1 MNVVVC
7 VKQVPDPNSVGQ
19 LDPTTHNLKRDGV
32 EVVLDPGDEFGIEA
46 GLQLAEAHGGQVT
59 VVSMGPEK
67 GLDAIR
73 KALAMGAAKGVLISD
88 PALAGA
94 DALTTAKV
102 LAAAIRREGFDVV
115 IAATE
120 STDGYTGVVPQA
132 VAEYLGVPAVTFA
145 KAVESDGTTLKVRRQ
160 TEAGYDR
167 VEADLPA
174 VVSVTAGVNEPR
186 YPSLK
191 GIMAAKSKPVDRLS
205 VAELGLGALGPGQAI
220 VSVVPAEQRAAGEIV
235 EDDGTGAHRV
245 VEFLAHA
252 DAFCAHAGDV
262 FYREMHDAAFA
273 RGHGIQPERLLGL
286 LNALG
291 CHTRGHL

>member
-19 LDPTTHNLKRDGV
+19 LDPSTHNLRREGV

-46 GLQLAEAHGGQVT
+46 GLQLAEAHSGKVT

-88 PALAGA
+88 PSLAGA

-102 LAAAIRREGFDVV
+102 LAAAIRREGFDLV
-115 IAATE
+115 ITATE

-145 KAVESDGTTLKVRRQ
+145 KAVESDGSNLKVRRQ
-160 TEAGYDR
+160 TEAGYDN
-167 VEADLPA
+167 VEATLPA

-191 GIMAAKSKPVDRLS
+191 GIMAAKSKPVDRLT
-205 VAELGLGALGPGQAI
+205 VADLGLDGLSAGQTI
-220 VSVVPAEQRAAGEIV
+220 VSVQAAEQRAAGEVI
-235 EDDGTGAHRV
+235 EDDGTAAHRL
-245 VEFLAHA
+245 VEFLAA
-252 DAFCAHAGDV
+252 KKV
-262 FYREMHDAAFA
+262 
-273 RGHGIQPERLLGL
+273 I
-286 LNALG
+286 
-291 CHTRGHL
+291 